1 MSIFIPMKHTCT
13 LVVRSYE
20 CDGYRHVNNAV
31 YLNYLEYA
39 RIEFLKDIGFDYGR
53 MLEMGFGILVKSI
66 TLEYKNPAE
75 TGDTLTIVSE
85 PIMKRRASGT
95 FRQVIYK
102 GDTVSVE
109 ADVTWVFID
118 SQGRP
123 SRIPEEL
130 DRPELAPEM

>member
-1 MSIFIPMKHTCT
+1 
-13 LVVRSYE
+13 
-20 CDGYRHVNNAV
+20 
-31 YLNYLEYA
+31 
-39 RIEFLKDIGFDYGR
+39 
-53 MLEMGFGILVKSI
+53 MGFGILVKSI

-130 DRPELAPEM
+130 DRPELAPET